1 MILNA
6 LKLHNFMP
14 YKGDQEMTFPVF
26 DNRNVTLVY
35 GDNMRGKTS
44 LLNGLRWA
52 LYGEVLGRH
61 LRPIPAINI
70 LNKDAA
76 HERDFKVQVS
86 LQFEN
91 EGISYELIRT
101 MQPRELIDTPRDD
114 SHFEFSRVMR
124 KDGVPIAG
132 HLVEDEINR
141 MLPKSI
147 ARFWLFDGELLQEY
161 EQLVAEAND
170 TSDRIRDAIERVLGV
185 PTLLNG
191 RAHLAELLHR
201 AQKQFSREGQRDSQH
216 SKLEQQTLEELDA
229 AKREL
234 KNFEALQEGARIECD
249 ALDDDLKRLSRAESV
264 KAKID
269 ENQQQLALATS
280 ARDRAVQIRLGEAPK
295 AWLALVATSV
305 SLRRGQV
312 EEQLLSTR
320 DKLEEIITRKVE
332 HRLRLASLQSGSCMI
347 CGQAV
352 GEEHKQ
358 HINNREQSYEAVD
371 GFDQVSGRLAALT
384 RNLEKLR
391 SLGARDVEERII
403 QAERDFDRATV
414 EINQL
419 KMRETSLLGEI
430 PGVNLDDLGRMAERR
445 DVLQREIGRLN
456 NQVAALQAKSAS
468 LQKKYDH
475 LVNAAASG
483 QQASS
488 QVIARKVRLLTS
500 LSEVFEKSVDRL
512 RQKLRLVVEQSA
524 TTTFT
529 RLTTEKQYLRLM
541 INDRY
546 GLEIRDHLDRPVSV
560 RSAGAEQIV
569 ALSLIDGLSNASG
582 SAGVLVMDTPFGRL
596 DPKHRALVLGYLPK
610 MAKQVVLFV
619 HEGELSRERDLSHI
633 SDYVA
638 AVYELERVS
647 ATQSV
652 IGRR

>member
-1 MILNA
+1 
-6 LKLHNFMP
+6 MP
-14 YKGDQEMTFPVF
+14 YKGDQEITFPVV
-26 DNRNVTLVY
+26 DNRNVTIVY

-61 LRPIPAINI
+61 LKPIPAINI

-86 LQFEN
+86 LQFEKD
-91 EGISYELIRT
+91 GISYELIRT
-101 MQPRELIDTPRDD
+101 MQPKDLIDTPRDD
-114 SHFEFSRVMR
+114 GHFEFSRVMR
-124 KDGVPIAG
+124 RDGVPIAG

-170 TSDRIRDAIERVLGV
+170 ASDRIRDAIEKVLGV

-216 SKLEQQTLEELDA
+216 SKLEQQTLDELDA

-234 KNFEALQEGARIECD
+234 KTFETLQESARIECD
-249 ALDDDLKRLSRAESV
+249 GLDDGLKRLSRAESV

-269 ENQQQLALATS
+269 ENQQQLALATL
-280 ARDRAVQIRLGEAPK
+280 ARDRAVHIRLGEAPK

-320 DKLEEIITRKVE
+320 DKLEELITRKVE
-332 HRLRLASLQSGSCMI
+332 HRLRLASLQSAFCMI

-371 GFDQVSGRLAALT
+371 GFDQVSGSLAALT

-430 PGVNLDDLGRMAERR
+430 PGVNLDDLGRMSERR

-456 NQVAALQAKSAS
+456 NQVAAFQSKCAS

-488 QVIARKVRLLTS
+488 QVIARKVRLLTA

-529 RLTTEKQYLRLM
+529 RLTTEKQYSRLM

-638 AVYELERVS
+638 AAYELERVS